1 MRQELLETRNR
12 DPFKLLG
19 VSAEDKMTF
28 YLLKWVFNAIKQE
41 SDDSDKI
48 LQGKPY
54 VNKTEL
60 VQQLIKNKEIMSA
73 LDYKDTKKLEKEIK
87 KAACMK
93 DGVLSWD
100 EFLNFFFMKE
110 SNLLEQLNVNDWW
123 TKIDE
128 EGCKIETKRTPVK
141 DLDGQFPDSDRK
153 PEQNSAAKLLKEF
166 E

>member
-41 SDDSDKI
+41 SDVEDKY
-48 LQGKPY
+48 LMGKPF
-54 VNKTEL
+54 VTKTEL
-60 VQQLIKNKEIMSA
+60 VKQLVKNNEIMSA
-73 LDYKDTKKLEKEIK
+73 LDYKDTKKLEKDIK

-100 EFLNFFFMKE
+100 EFLNFFFLKE
-110 SNLLEQLNVNDWW
+110 SNLLDQLSVNEWW
-123 TKIDE
+123 TKIDL
-128 EGCKIETKRTPVK
+128 EGHKIDSKRTPTK
-141 DLDGQFPDSDRK
+141 DEGQFDDYES
-153 PEQNSAAKLLKEF
+153 NH
-166 E
+166 